1 MENSIKINIENLQSI
16 LETVNNLPEANSKE
30 EVIIRKIDIVTSI
43 IEYKIYY
50 FDKNYSLQSIQ
61 GSGSIE
67 ALGGIFIF
75 ESASQISSD
84 VDYDDYWISFSGVIT
99 RIIVMKKDGTIT
111 LGLQGGGSD

>member
-1 MENSIKINIENLQSI
+1 MENSIKTNIENLQSI
-16 LETVNNLPEANSKE
+16 LETVNNLPEAESKE
-30 EVIIRKIDIVTSI
+30 EVIIRKIDIVTR

-75 ESASQISSD
+75 QSAYEISSD
-84 VDYDDYWISFSGVIT
+84 IEYDDYWTSFSGATT

-111 LGLQGGGSD
+111 LGLQSGGSD